1 MNKNIICSITN
12 IFDDDKTFGFISN
25 INDKYITLVYKNET
39 SIIKKDDIRYIDIED
54 LSLKRNYLIDT
65 KNYEYFY
72 TTFLYFIKNVKKYT
86 GCIYYTYMI

>member
-65 KNYEYFY
+65 KN
-72 TTFLYFIKNVKKYT
+72 
-86 GCIYYTYMI
+86 

>member
-1 MNKNIICSITN
+1 MNKNIIYSITN

-25 INDKYITLVYKNET
+25 INYKYITLVYKNKT

-65 KNYEYFY
+65 KN
-72 TTFLYFIKNVKKYT
+72 
-86 GCIYYTYMI
+86 